1 MEVTQDAI
9 LKVIV
14 EEGGKLKNSELVSKF
29 KDSLNCADQAE
40 KKQYRD
46 LFKRFVNNVAVVKEI
61 EEVKYVVIRKKYQH
75 LIQADY
81 TINNADE
88 DVQDILS
95 PVQES
100 ENSTQHSQ
108 DVRGTIFCAP
118 DRVAQQAAISSL
130 SQCASNDSETHPS
143 PEERFTIELALE
155 RVQSVDFKPKRSFNF
170 SPNQTAGVKVVQPVF
185 GQKTTVMH
193 NKPYALPLRM
203 PPSATR
209 IEIRKLKTD
218 DDPPLRA
225 DPEQD
230 TYSPYRYKRRPS
242 TDSVSH
248 GSPQLR
254 RATKSS
260 KPIEEPKFSSTMP
273 LEQAEHQWL
282 VGSASG
288 HWSQVY
294 GLLMRDTQLADKRDF
309 LSGFTALHW
318 AAKCGKSDMVTNIME
333 KSKEKGVQVDV
344 NAKSHGGYTPLHIA
358 ALHDQEFIMAMLVN
372 VYGADVNKRDNSG
385 KKAHHYL
392 HGGIT
397 DGVRRI
403 LTQSNLQP
411 QQETVAQEKEKEEL
425 DLFPDLSKG
434 LQTISRLFQPHVPG
448 TKKKKQ
454 RAGLYSLRDDPREER
469 EESSVR
475 PRASDMF
482 K

>member
-1 MEVTQDAI
+1 MEVTQEAI
-9 LKVIV
+9 LKVLV

-75 LIQADY
+75 LIQADD

-100 ENSTQHSQ
+100 KNSTQHSQ
-108 DVRGTIFCAP
+108 DGRSNIFCAP
-118 DRVAQQAAISSL
+118 ERVAQQAAISSL
-130 SQCASNDSETHPS
+130 SQCASNDSETHPP
-143 PEERFTIELALE
+143 PEERYTIELALE
-155 RVQSVDFKPKRSFNF
+155 RVQSVDFKPKRSLNF
-170 SPNQTAGVKVVQPVF
+170 SPFQTADVKVVQPFQPVY

-193 NKPYALPLRM
+193 SKPYALPLRT

-209 IEIRKLKTD
+209 IEIQKLKTD
-218 DDPPLRA
+218 DDPPLKA

-230 TYSPYRYKRRPS
+230 TYRYKRRPS

-260 KPIEEPKFSSTMP
+260 KPIEEPKFSSTLP

-358 ALHDQEFIMAMLVN
+358 ALHNQEFIMAMLVN
-372 VYGADVNKRDNSG
+372 VYGADVNVRDNSG
-385 KKAHHYL
+385 KKPYRYL

-397 DGVRRI
+397 DRVRKI
-403 LTQSNLQP
+403 LTQPNLQP
-411 QQETVAQEKEKEEL
+411 QEETVAQEKEEL

-454 RAGLYSLRDDPREER
+454 RAGLYSLGDEPREER
-469 EESSVR
+469 EEGSSKH
-475 PRASDMF
+475 RASDMF
-482 K
+482 T